1 MNKTKRI
8 VTEAQQNFSFTRR
21 ALVLGGT
28 QLAVGAVLA
37 ARMAY
42 ISIAQNERYSLLAE
56 SNRVNLTLMP
66 PRRGWIVDRNGQ
78 PLALNRTAFRIDIIP
93 DRIQDKEHV
102 LGELQ
107 KLLALPDDEIDRIS
121 TEIVKNAGY
130 QPVQVAQNLSWDQFA
145 AVSIRAPELPGVAP
159 GQSFNRYYPTGAA
172 VGHLLGYV
180 GAASAKD
187 YEKTKDPLLIL
198 PGFKVGKDGIER
210 VMEPALRGA
219 PGAKRTEV
227 TARGKLVRDLATRA
241 DIPGKTMRLT
251 IDTGLQ
257 EYAARRL
264 GNESGSVVVIDCQT
278 GGILAMASMPSYDP
292 NSFSDG
298 ISNNEWKMLQADDH
312 IPMLNKSLQGLYPPG
327 STVKPAAALAALR
340 HGVDPDETIYC
351 GGGYRLGNRTFKCL
365 GHHGPMTMRTAI
377 MKSCNTYFYTIAN
390 RIGYDSIAPI
400 AKILG
405 LGNEFDLPVAS
416 QRYGTIPDS
425 EWKMRKYNKE
435 WSRSDSL
442 NATIGQGYVSVSPL
456 QLAVMAARISS
467 GQMLQPSLI
476 AGKPKVFPPLP
487 FPAEHLAVVRDGMNL
502 VVNGAGTAVRSRLPL
517 DGVKMAGKTGTAQV
531 RKISGSQRGQSGVW
545 KYRDH
550 GLFVCF
556 APVDQPR
563 YAAAVVIEHG
573 LGGARAG
580 APVARDFLTYLYEPA
595 KAMATL
601 EALESG
607 WGGTI
612 KQRMDRKTA
621 AWALANDPNA
631 KPPEPAIEPGNNSAI
646 AAEPPEAK
654 PAQTPNLEPVTEID
668 SDLAEPTTA
677 DPVTAPTPTQV
688 APR

>member
-1 MNKTKRI
+1 VAAGAVNNPKRI

-21 ALVLGGT
+21 ALVLGGA
-28 QLAVGAVLA
+28 QMAIGAVLA
-37 ARMAY
+37 GRMAY

-66 PRRGWIVDRNGQ
+66 PRRGWIVDRNGK

-93 DRIQDKEHV
+93 DRIQDKPRV

-121 TEIVKNAGY
+121 TEISKNAGY

-159 GQSFNRYYPTGAA
+159 GQSFNRFYPSGAA

-198 PGFKVGKDGIER
+198 PGFKIGKDGIEKILEQR
-210 VMEPALRGA
+210 LRGE

-227 TARGKLVRDLATRA
+227 TARGKLVRDLATRP
-241 DIPGKTMRLT
+241 DVPGKTTRLT
-251 IDTGLQ
+251 VDAGLQ

-264 GNESGSVVVIDCQT
+264 GNESGSVVVIDCLT
-278 GGILAMASMPSYDP
+278 GGILTMASMPSYDP

-327 STVKPAAALAALR
+327 STVKPMAALAILR
-340 HGVDPDETIYC
+340 AGVDPDETVYC

-365 GHHGPMTMRTAI
+365 GRHGAVNMATAI
-377 MKSCNTYFYTIAN
+377 MKSCNTYFYAMANRLGYDTIA
-390 RIGYDSIAPI
+390 PV
-400 AKILG
+400 AKMTG
-405 LGNEFDLPVAS
+405 LGQEFDLPVAS
-416 QRYGTIPDS
+416 QRYGTVPDS
-425 EWKMRKYNKE
+425 AWKMRKYNKE

-442 NATIGQGYVSVSPL
+442 NATIGQGYIIVSPL
-456 QLAVMAARISS
+456 QLAVMSARIAS
-467 GQMLQPSLI
+467 GRNLQPSLVL
-476 AGKPKVFPPLP
+476 GQQPKAAPLP
-487 FPAEHLAVVRDGMNL
+487 FPTEHLAVVHKGMDL
-502 VVNGAGTAVRSRLPL
+502 VVNGGGTGARSRLPL
-517 DGVKMAGKTGTAQV
+517 DGVTMAGKTGTAQV
-531 RKISGSQRGQSGVW
+531 RKIAGSQRGQSGEW

-556 APVDQPR
+556 APVEAPR

-573 LGGARAG
+573 LGGARAA
-580 APVARDFLTYLYEPA
+580 APVARDVLTYLYDQQ
-595 KAMATL
+595 KAMETL
-601 EALESG
+601 ETLESG
-607 WGGTI
+607 WGGDI
-612 KQRMDRKTA
+612 KQRMDRKA
-621 AWALANDPNA
+621 AVWAQANGLAPAQVMPSPVEEAAANASQPVTPPSSPANTNALAPDA
-631 KPPEPAIEPGNNSAI
+631 AVNSAAPAAPMNI
-646 AAEPPEAK
+646 SEAAE
-654 PAQTPNLEPVTEID
+654 
-668 SDLAEPTTA
+668 
-677 DPVTAPTPTQV
+677 
-688 APR
+688 

>member
-1 MNKTKRI
+1 VAAGAVNTPKRI

-21 ALVLGGT
+21 ALVLGGAQMAIGT
-28 QLAVGAVLA
+28 VLA
-37 ARMAY
+37 GRMAY

-66 PRRGWIVDRNGQ
+66 PRRGWIVDRNGK

-93 DRIQDKEHV
+93 DRIQDKPRV

-121 TEIVKNAGY
+121 TEISKNAGY

-159 GQSFNRYYPTGAA
+159 GQSFNRFYPSGAA

-198 PGFKVGKDGIER
+198 PGFKIGKDGIEKILEQR
-210 VMEPALRGA
+210 LRGE

-227 TARGKLVRDLATRA
+227 TARGKLVRDLATRP
-241 DIPGKTMRLT
+241 DVPGKTTRLT
-251 IDTGLQ
+251 VDAGLQ

-264 GNESGSVVVIDCQT
+264 GNESGSVVVIDCLT
-278 GGILAMASMPSYDP
+278 GGILTMASMPSYDP

-327 STVKPAAALAALR
+327 STVKPMAALAILR
-340 HGVDPDETIYC
+340 AGVDPDETVYC

-365 GHHGPMTMRTAI
+365 GRHGAVNMATAI
-377 MKSCNTYFYTIAN
+377 MKSCNTYFYAMANRLGYDTIA
-390 RIGYDSIAPI
+390 PV
-400 AKILG
+400 AKMTG
-405 LGNEFDLPVAS
+405 LGQEFDLPVAS
-416 QRYGTIPDS
+416 QRYGTVPDS
-425 EWKMRKYNKE
+425 AWKMRKYNKE

-442 NATIGQGYVSVSPL
+442 NATIGQGYIIVSPL
-456 QLAVMAARISS
+456 QLAVMSARIAS
-467 GQMLQPSLI
+467 GRNLQPSLVL
-476 AGKPKVFPPLP
+476 GQQPKAAPLP
-487 FPAEHLAVVRDGMNL
+487 FPTEHLAVVHKGMDL
-502 VVNGAGTAVRSRLPL
+502 VVNGGGTGARSRLPL
-517 DGVKMAGKTGTAQV
+517 DGVTMAGKTGTAQV
-531 RKISGSQRGQSGVW
+531 RKIAGSQRGQSGEW

-556 APVDQPR
+556 APVEAPR

-573 LGGARAG
+573 LGGARAA
-580 APVARDFLTYLYEPA
+580 APVARDVLTYLYDQQ
-595 KAMATL
+595 KAMETL
-601 EALESG
+601 ETLESG
-607 WGGTI
+607 WGGDI
-612 KQRMDRKTA
+612 KQRMDRKA
-621 AWALANDPNA
+621 AVWAQANGLAPAQVMPSPVEEAAANASQPVTPPSSPANTNALAPDA
-631 KPPEPAIEPGNNSAI
+631 AVNSAAPAAPMNI
-646 AAEPPEAK
+646 SEAAE
-654 PAQTPNLEPVTEID
+654 
-668 SDLAEPTTA
+668 
-677 DPVTAPTPTQV
+677 
-688 APR
+688 

>member
-467 GQMLQPSLI
+467 GRMLQPSLI

-595 KAMATL
+595 KAIATL

-631 KPPEPAIEPGNNSAI
+631 KPPEPAIEPGNNSAT

-654 PAQTPNLEPVTEID
+654 PEQTPKLESVTEID

>member
-1 MNKTKRI
+1 MAAGAMNTTKRI

-21 ALVLGGT
+21 ALVLGGAQMT
-28 QLAVGAVLA
+28 IGAVLA

-66 PRRGWIVDRNGQ
+66 PRRGWIVDRNGK

-93 DRIQDKEHV
+93 DRIQDKPRV

-107 KLLALPDDEIDRIS
+107 KLLALPDDEIQRIS
-121 TEIVKNAGY
+121 TEISKNAGY

-159 GQSFNRYYPTGAA
+159 GQSFNRFYPTGAA

-198 PGFKVGKDGIER
+198 PGFKIGKDGIEK
-210 VMEPALRGA
+210 VMEPKLRGE

-227 TARGKLVRDLATRA
+227 TARGKLVRDLATRS
-241 DIPGKTMRLT
+241 DVPGKTMRLT
-251 IDTGLQ
+251 VDAGLQ
-257 EYAARRL
+257 DYAARRL
-264 GNESGSVVVIDCQT
+264 GNESGSVVVIDCLT
-278 GGILAMASMPSYDP
+278 GGILTMASMPSYDP

-327 STVKPAAALAALR
+327 STVKPMAALAALR
-340 HGVDPDETIYC
+340 AGVDPQETIFC

-365 GHHGPMTMRTAI
+365 GRHGAVNMTTAI

-390 RIGYDSIAPI
+390 RLGYDSIAPV
-400 AKILG
+400 AKMTG
-405 LGNEFDLPVAS
+405 LGQEFELPVAS
-416 QRYGTIPDS
+416 QRYGTVPDS
-425 EWKMRKYNKE
+425 AWKMRKYNKE

-442 NATIGQGYVSVSPL
+442 NATIGQGYIIVSPL
-456 QLAVMAARISS
+456 QLAVMSARIAS
-467 GQMLQPSLI
+467 GRNLQPSLI
-476 AGKPKVFPPLP
+476 VGQQPKAAILP
-487 FPAEHLAVVRDGMNL
+487 FPAEHLAVVHQGMNL
-502 VVNGAGTAVRSRLPL
+502 VVNGGGTGARSRLPL
-517 DGVKMAGKTGTAQV
+517 DGVAMAGKTGTAQV
-531 RKISGSQRGQSGVW
+531 RKIAGSQRGQSGEW

-556 APVDQPR
+556 APVEAPR

-573 LGGARAG
+573 LGGARAA
-580 APVARDFLTYLYEPA
+580 APVARDVLTYLYDQQ
-595 KAMATL
+595 KAMTTL
-601 EALESG
+601 EALEGS
-607 WGGTI
+607 WGGNI
-612 KQRMDRKTA
+612 KQRMDHKSMVWAQANGLAPPILPITA
-621 AWALANDPNA
+621 FDDVSANAVKANTPALPVADTVNLPSADNTIAPPNA
-631 KPPEPAIEPGNNSAI
+631 SRGR
-646 AAEPPEAK
+646 
-654 PAQTPNLEPVTEID
+654 Q
-668 SDLAEPTTA
+668 
-677 DPVTAPTPTQV
+677 
-688 APR
+688 

>member
-646 AAEPPEAK
+646 AAEPSEAK

-677 DPVTAPTPTQV
+677 DPITAPTPTQV

>member
-1 MNKTKRI
+1 VAAGAVNTPKRI

-21 ALVLGGT
+21 ALVLGGAQMAIGT
-28 QLAVGAVLA
+28 VLA
-37 ARMAY
+37 GRMAY

-66 PRRGWIVDRNGQ
+66 PRRGWIVDRNGK

-93 DRIQDKEHV
+93 DRIQDKPRV

-121 TEIVKNAGY
+121 TEISKNAGY

-159 GQSFNRYYPTGAA
+159 GQSFNRFYPSGAA

-198 PGFKVGKDGIER
+198 PGFKIGKDGIEKILEQR
-210 VMEPALRGA
+210 LRGE

-227 TARGKLVRDLATRA
+227 TARGKLVRDLATRP
-241 DIPGKTMRLT
+241 DVPGKTTRLT
-251 IDTGLQ
+251 VDAGLQ

-264 GNESGSVVVIDCQT
+264 GNESGSVVVIDCLT
-278 GGILAMASMPSYDP
+278 GGILTMASMPSYDP

-327 STVKPAAALAALR
+327 STVKPMAALAILR
-340 HGVDPDETIYC
+340 AGVDPDETVYC

-365 GHHGPMTMRTAI
+365 GRHGAVNMATAI
-377 MKSCNTYFYTIAN
+377 MKSCNTYFYAMANRLGYDTIA
-390 RIGYDSIAPI
+390 PV
-400 AKILG
+400 AKMTG
-405 LGNEFDLPVAS
+405 LGQEFDLPVAS
-416 QRYGTIPDS
+416 QRYGTVPDS
-425 EWKMRKYNKE
+425 AWKMRKYNKE

-442 NATIGQGYVSVSPL
+442 NATIGQGYIIVSPL
-456 QLAVMAARISS
+456 QLAVMSARIAS
-467 GQMLQPSLI
+467 GRNLQPSLVL
-476 AGKPKVFPPLP
+476 GQQPKAAPLP
-487 FPAEHLAVVRDGMNL
+487 FPTEHLAVVHKGMDL
-502 VVNGAGTAVRSRLPL
+502 VVNGGGTGARSRLPL
-517 DGVKMAGKTGTAQV
+517 DGVTMAGKTGTAQV
-531 RKISGSQRGQSGVW
+531 RKIAGSQRGQSGEW

-556 APVDQPR
+556 APVEAPR

-573 LGGARAG
+573 LGGARAA
-580 APVARDFLTYLYEPA
+580 APVARDVLTYLYDQQ
-595 KAMATL
+595 KAMETL
-601 EALESG
+601 ETLESG
-607 WGGTI
+607 WGGDI
-612 KQRMDRKTA
+612 KQRMDRKA
-621 AWALANDPNA
+621 AVWAQANGLAPAQVMPSPVEEAAANASQPVTPPSSPANTNALAPDA
-631 KPPEPAIEPGNNSAI
+631 AVNSAAQAAPMNI
-646 AAEPPEAK
+646 SEAAE
-654 PAQTPNLEPVTEID
+654 
-668 SDLAEPTTA
+668 
-677 DPVTAPTPTQV
+677 
-688 APR
+688 

>member
-1 MNKTKRI
+1 MNTTKRI
-8 VTEAQQNFSFTRR
+8 VTEAQQNFTFTRR
-21 ALVLGGT
+21 ALVLGGA
-28 QLAVGAVLA
+28 QVAIGAVLA
-37 ARMAY
+37 GRMAY

-66 PRRGWIVDRNGQ
+66 PRRGWIVDRSGK

-93 DRIQDKEHV
+93 DRIRDKPRV

-107 KLLALPDDEIDRIS
+107 KLLALPDDEIQRIS
-121 TEIVKNAGY
+121 TEISKNAGY

-145 AVSIRAPELPGVAP
+145 TVSIRAPELPGVAP

-187 YEKTKDPLLIL
+187 YEKSKDPLLIL
-198 PGFKVGKDGIER
+198 PGFKIGKDGLEK
-210 VMEPALRGA
+210 VMEPKLRGE

-241 DIPGKTMRLT
+241 DVPGKTIRLT
-251 IDTGLQ
+251 VDAGLQ

-264 GNESGSVVVIDCQT
+264 GNESGSVVVIDCLT
-278 GGILAMASMPSYDP
+278 GGILTMASMPSYDP

-298 ISNNEWKMLQADDH
+298 IGNNEWKMLQADDH

-327 STVKPAAALAALR
+327 STVKPMAALAVLR
-340 HGVDPDETIYC
+340 AGVDPEETVFC

-365 GHHGPMTMRTAI
+365 GRHGSVNMTTAI
-377 MKSCNTYFYTIAN
+377 MKSCNTYFYAMAN
-390 RIGYDSIAPI
+390 RLGYDSIAPV
-400 AKILG
+400 AKMTG
-405 LGNEFDLPVAS
+405 LGQEFDLPVAS
-416 QRYGTIPDS
+416 QRYGTVPDS
-425 EWKMRKYNKE
+425 AWKMRKYNKE

-442 NATIGQGYVSVSPL
+442 NATIGQGYIIVSPL
-456 QLAVMAARISS
+456 QLAVMSARIAS
-467 GQMLQPSLI
+467 GRNLQPSLI
-476 AGKPKVFPPLP
+476 IGQQPRAAALP
-487 FPAEHLAVVRDGMNL
+487 FPAEHLAVVHQGMNL
-502 VVNGAGTAVRSRLPL
+502 VVNGGGTGARSRLPL
-517 DGVKMAGKTGTAQV
+517 DGVAMAGKTGTAQV
-531 RKISGSQRGQSGVW
+531 RKIAGSQRGQSGEW

-556 APVDQPR
+556 APVEAPR

-573 LGGARAG
+573 LGGARAA
-580 APVARDFLTYLYEPA
+580 APVARDVLTYLYDQQ

-612 KQRMDRKTA
+612 KQRMDRKSLVWAQANGLAPPPPPPVEDVSANA
-621 AWALANDPNA
+621 AQAQTPAPAPVNA
-631 KPPEPAIEPGNNSAI
+631 AKAQPAPEPAA
-646 AAEPPEAK
+646 
-654 PAQTPNLEPVTEID
+654 NL
-668 SDLAEPTTA
+668 
-677 DPVTAPTPTQV
+677 TAPVPTV
-688 APR
+688 NAANATGATE

>member
-1 MNKTKRI
+1 MNTTKRI

-21 ALVLGGT
+21 ALVLGGA
-28 QLAVGAVLA
+28 QVAIGAVLA
-37 ARMAY
+37 GRMAY

-66 PRRGWIVDRNGQ
+66 PRRGWIVDRSGR

-93 DRIQDKEHV
+93 DRIRDKPRV

-107 KLLALPDDEIDRIS
+107 KLLALPDDEIQRIS
-121 TEIVKNAGY
+121 TEISKNAGY

-198 PGFKVGKDGIER
+198 PGFKIGKDGLEK
-210 VMEPALRGA
+210 VMEPTLRGE

-227 TARGKLVRDLATRA
+227 TAGGKLVRDLATRT
-241 DIPGKTMRLT
+241 DVPGKTIRLT
-251 IDTGLQ
+251 VDAGLQ

-264 GNESGSVVVIDCQT
+264 GNESGSVVVIDCLT
-278 GGILAMASMPSYDP
+278 GGILTMASMPSYDP

-298 ISNNEWKMLQADDH
+298 IGNNEWKMLQADDH

-327 STVKPAAALAALR
+327 STVKPMAALAVLR
-340 HGVDPDETIYC
+340 AGVDPAETVFC

-365 GHHGPMTMRTAI
+365 GRHGSVNMTTAI
-377 MKSCNTYFYTIAN
+377 MKSCNTYFYAMAN
-390 RIGYDSIAPI
+390 RLGYDSIAPV
-400 AKILG
+400 AKMTG
-405 LGNEFDLPVAS
+405 LGQEFDLPVAS
-416 QRYGTIPDS
+416 QRYGTVPDS
-425 EWKMRKYNKE
+425 AWKMRKYNKE

-442 NATIGQGYVSVSPL
+442 NATIGQGYIIVSPL
-456 QLAVMAARISS
+456 QLAVMSARIAS
-467 GQMLQPSLI
+467 GRNLMPSLI
-476 AGKPKVFPPLP
+476 IGRQPLAAALP
-487 FPAEHLAVVRDGMNL
+487 FPPEHLAVVHQGMNL
-502 VVNGAGTAVRSRLPL
+502 VVNGGGTGARSRLPL
-517 DGVKMAGKTGTAQV
+517 DGVAMAGKTGTAQV
-531 RKISGSQRGQSGVW
+531 RKIAGSQRGQSGEW

-556 APVDQPR
+556 APVEAPR

-573 LGGARAG
+573 LGGARAA
-580 APVARDFLTYLYEPA
+580 APVARDVLTYLYDQQ

-612 KQRMDRKTA
+612 KQRMDRKSL
-621 AWALANDPNA
+621 AWAQANGLAPPPPPPVEDVSANA
-631 KPPEPAIEPGNNSAI
+631 AQAQTPAPAPIDADTVQPTPEPA
-646 AAEPPEAK
+646 
-654 PAQTPNLEPVTEID
+654 TNL
-668 SDLAEPTTA
+668 
-677 DPVTAPTPTQV
+677 TAPEPSVNATNATG
-688 APR
+688 ATE

>member
-1 MNKTKRI
+1 MNTTKRI

-21 ALVLGGT
+21 ALVLGGA
-28 QLAVGAVLA
+28 QVAIGAVLA
-37 ARMAY
+37 GRMAY

-66 PRRGWIVDRNGQ
+66 PRRGWIVDRSGR

-93 DRIQDKEHV
+93 DRIRDKPRV

-107 KLLALPDDEIDRIS
+107 KLLALPDDEIQRIS
-121 TEIVKNAGY
+121 TEISKNAGY

-198 PGFKVGKDGIER
+198 PGFKIGKDGLEK
-210 VMEPALRGA
+210 VMEPTLRGE

-227 TARGKLVRDLATRA
+227 TAGGKLVRDLATRT
-241 DIPGKTMRLT
+241 DVPGKTIRLT
-251 IDTGLQ
+251 VDAGLQ

-264 GNESGSVVVIDCQT
+264 GNESGSVVVIDCLT
-278 GGILAMASMPSYDP
+278 GGILTMASMPSYDP

-298 ISNNEWKMLQADDH
+298 IGNNEWKMLQADDH

-327 STVKPAAALAALR
+327 STVKPMAALAVLR
-340 HGVDPDETIYC
+340 AGVDPAETVFC

-365 GHHGPMTMRTAI
+365 GRHGSVNMTTAI
-377 MKSCNTYFYTIAN
+377 MKSCNTYFYAMAN
-390 RIGYDSIAPI
+390 RLGYDSIAPV
-400 AKILG
+400 AKMTG
-405 LGNEFDLPVAS
+405 LGQEFDLPVAS
-416 QRYGTIPDS
+416 QRYGTVPDS
-425 EWKMRKYNKE
+425 AWKMRKYNKE

-442 NATIGQGYVSVSPL
+442 NATIGQGYIIVSPL
-456 QLAVMAARISS
+456 QLAVMSARIAS
-467 GQMLQPSLI
+467 GRNLQPSLI
-476 AGKPKVFPPLP
+476 IGQQPRAALLP
-487 FPAEHLAVVRDGMNL
+487 FPPEHLAVVHQGMNL
-502 VVNGAGTAVRSRLPL
+502 VVNGGGTGARSRLPL
-517 DGVKMAGKTGTAQV
+517 DGVAMAGKTGTAQV
-531 RKISGSQRGQSGVW
+531 RKIAGSQRGQSGEW

-556 APVDQPR
+556 APVEAPR

-573 LGGARAG
+573 LGGARAA
-580 APVARDFLTYLYEPA
+580 APVARDVLTYLYDQQ

-612 KQRMDRKTA
+612 KQRMDRKSL
-621 AWALANDPNA
+621 AWAQANGLAPPPTPPPVEDVPANA
-631 KPPEPAIEPGNNSAI
+631 TQ
-646 AAEPPEAK
+646 
-654 PAQTPNLEPVTEID
+654 AQTPAPAPIDAATVQPTQEPATNL
-668 SDLAEPTTA
+668 
-677 DPVTAPTPTQV
+677 TAP
-688 APR
+688 APSLDTTNATGATE

>member
-1 MNKTKRI
+1 MNTTKRI

-21 ALVLGGT
+21 ALVLGGA
-28 QLAVGAVLA
+28 QIAIGAVLA
-37 ARMAY
+37 GRMAY

-66 PRRGWIVDRNGQ
+66 PRRGWIIDRNGK

-93 DRIQDKEHV
+93 DRIQDKPRV

-107 KLLALPDDEIDRIS
+107 KLLALPDDEIQRIS
-121 TEIVKNAGY
+121 TEISKNAGY

-198 PGFKVGKDGIER
+198 PGFKIGKDGIEK
-210 VMEPALRGA
+210 VMEDALRGE

-241 DIPGKTMRLT
+241 DLPGKTMRLT
-251 IDTGLQ
+251 IDAGLQ

-264 GNESGSVVVIDCQT
+264 GNESGSVVVIDCLT
-278 GGILAMASMPSYDP
+278 GGILTMASMPSYDP

-327 STVKPAAALAALR
+327 STVKPMAGLAILR
-340 HGVDPDETIYC
+340 AGVDPQETVFC

-365 GHHGPMTMRTAI
+365 GRHGSVNMTTAI
-377 MKSCNTYFYTIAN
+377 MKSCNTYFYAMAN
-390 RIGYDSIAPI
+390 RLGYDQIAPV
-400 AKILG
+400 AKMTG
-405 LGNEFDLPVAS
+405 LGQEFELPVAS
-416 QRYGTIPDS
+416 QRYGTVPDS
-425 EWKMRKYNKE
+425 AWKMRKYNKE

-442 NATIGQGYVSVSPL
+442 NATIGQGYIIVSPL
-456 QLAVMAARISS
+456 QLAVMSARIAS
-467 GQMLQPSLI
+467 GRNLQPSLI
-476 AGKPKVFPPLP
+476 IGQQPRAATLP
-487 FPAEHLAVVRDGMNL
+487 FPAEHLAVVRQGMNL
-502 VVNGAGTAVRSRLPL
+502 VVNGGGTGARSRLPL
-517 DGVKMAGKTGTAQV
+517 DGVTMAGKTGTAQV
-531 RKISGSQRGQSGVW
+531 RKISGSQRGQSGEW

-556 APVDQPR
+556 APVEAPR

-573 LGGARAG
+573 LGGARAA
-580 APVARDFLTYLYEPA
+580 APVARDVLTYLYDQQ
-595 KAMATL
+595 KAMDTL
-601 EALESG
+601 EGLESG
-607 WGGTI
+607 WGGNI
-612 KQRMDRKTA
+612 KQRMDRKSL
-621 AWALANDPNA
+621 AWAQANGLAPL
-631 KPPEPAIEPGNNSAI
+631 P
-646 AAEPPEAK
+646 
-654 PAQTPNLEPVTEID
+654 
-668 SDLAEPTTA
+668 
-677 DPVTAPTPTQV
+677 PVTAVEDPPANVTKAETPASAPV
-688 APR
+688 AAAPPQPAPDAGANVTAPPDTTGDAE